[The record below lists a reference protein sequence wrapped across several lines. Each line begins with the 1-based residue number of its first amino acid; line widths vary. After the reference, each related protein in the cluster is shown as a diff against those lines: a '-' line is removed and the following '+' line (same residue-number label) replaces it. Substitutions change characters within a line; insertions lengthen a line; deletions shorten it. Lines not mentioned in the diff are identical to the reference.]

1 MRAKIEF
8 SDLDVQRAFAAM
20 EPKMFRTAVK
30 AGMRRSLNIIKRK
43 AVANY
48 KAAYPGSDRYKA
60 IHAKVYRTGTGA
72 MIDLLF
78 LKGDKELKPWVLRYQ
93 NKGAVARI
101 TLRGGYNRGDMP
113 ASRFFVEAVEST
125 KNQAEKEL
133 ARNVNEAIIKKARK
147 EGLV

>member
-1 MRAKIEF
+1 MKAKIEF
-8 SDLDVQRAFAAM
+8 SDADVQRAFAAM
-20 EPKMFRTAVK
+20 NPKMFRTAVK

-48 KAAYPGSDRYKA
+48 KAAYPGSGRYKK

-78 LKGDKELKPWVLRYQ
+78 VPGDRRDSIALRSQ
-93 NKGAVARI
+93 NVGTVK
-101 TLRGGYNRGDMP
+101 RGTKTGYNRGVMP
-113 ASRFFVEAVEST
+113 ASHFFKDAVEST
-125 KNQAEKEL
+125 KGQAQTAL
-133 ARNVNEAIIKKARK
+133 ARDVDMAIVKKARK

>member
-8 SDLDVQRAFAAM
+8 SDADVQRAFAAM
-20 EPKMFRTAVK
+20 EPKTFRTAVK
-30 AGMRRSLNIIKRK
+30 AGMRRSLNIIKKR

-48 KAAYPGSDRYKA
+48 KQAYPVSERFKK

-78 LKGDKELKPWVLRYQ
+78 VPGDKRDSIALRAQ
-93 NKGAVARI
+93 NVGSVK
-101 TLRGGYNRGDMP
+101 RGTKSGYNRGVMP
-113 ASRFFVEAVEST
+113 ASHYFSNAVEAT
-125 KNQAEKEL
+125 KTQAQNEL
-133 ARNVNEAIIKKARK
+133 ARNVDEAVVKKARK